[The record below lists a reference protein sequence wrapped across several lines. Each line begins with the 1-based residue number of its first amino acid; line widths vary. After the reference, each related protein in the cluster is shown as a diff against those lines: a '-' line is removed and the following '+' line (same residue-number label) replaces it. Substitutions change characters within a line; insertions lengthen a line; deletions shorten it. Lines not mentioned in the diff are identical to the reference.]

1 MTDLLRLLWVLLT
14 SRGRGT
20 LGPLDECVMSFRVMP
35 SDLDINLHMN
45 NGRYLQIMDLGR
57 FDFIIRTGVL
67 PQMRRQRWMPVVGSE
82 TIRFRRSL
90 APFQK
95 YELRTR
101 LVAWDDKWFFFE
113 QRFTTR
119 GEVFAA
125 GMVKGLL
132 RGRQGNVSPGEVL
145 AASGHAFQS
154 PPLSPGISGWIDA
167 DAALFKEAS
176 GRPFV
181 S

>member
-1 MTDLLRLLWVLLT
+1 MTALLRLLWVVLT
-14 SRGRGT
+14 ARRRGL
-20 LGPLDECVMSFRVMP
+20 LGPLDESVVSFRVMP
-35 SDLDINLHMN
+35 SDLDVNLHMN

-57 FDFIIRTGVL
+57 FDFIARTGVL
-67 PQMRRQRWMPVVGSE
+67 PEMRRQRWMPLVGSE

-95 YELRTR
+95 YQLRTR

-113 QRFTTR
+113 QRFTAR
-119 GEVFAA
+119 GELIAA

-132 RGRQGNVSPGEVL
+132 RGRRGNVSPGQAL
-145 AASGHAFQS
+145 AASGHALPS
-154 PPLSPGISGWIDA
+154 PAFGSGIAGWIDA
-167 DAALFKEAS
+167 DAALFEAAS
-176 GRPFV
+176 ARAIV